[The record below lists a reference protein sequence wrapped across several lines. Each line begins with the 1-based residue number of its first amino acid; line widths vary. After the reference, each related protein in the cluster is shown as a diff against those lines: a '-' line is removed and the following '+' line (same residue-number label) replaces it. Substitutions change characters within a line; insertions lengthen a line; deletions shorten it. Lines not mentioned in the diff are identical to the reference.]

1 MSQYKALNDNRRTEL
16 GRIKTTELFSL
27 FDYVI
32 TQTVQAQCTICSIQG
47 IMEQDLYEKSGWI
60 VTPSICPGLHR
71 QKSAY
76 LFSLSCATLFPKTN
90 PYVSSVV

>member
-1 MSQYKALNDNRRTEL
+1 MSQNKALNDNRRTEL
-16 GRIKTTELFSL
+16 GRIKNTELFFL

-32 TQTVQAQCTICSIQG
+32 TQTVQAQCTICSTQG

-71 QKSAY
+71 LKI
-76 LFSLSCATLFPKTN
+76 SLPLLTELCNPFP
-90 PYVSSVV
+90 